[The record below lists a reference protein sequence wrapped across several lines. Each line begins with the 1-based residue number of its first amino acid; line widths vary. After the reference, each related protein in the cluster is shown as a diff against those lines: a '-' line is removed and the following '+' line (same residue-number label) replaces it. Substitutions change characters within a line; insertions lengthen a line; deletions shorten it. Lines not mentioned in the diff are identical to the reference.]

1 MGEVQQPGNL
11 KGSGFLS
18 HPTVWAPGG
27 CAAEVSLSL
36 KGIVW
41 SCLKAAGPLLFL
53 GLAELSTHQPLRLLS
68 CC

>member
-11 KGSGFLS
+11 KGSSFLS
-18 HPTVWAPGG
+18 HPPVWAPGG
-27 CAAEVSLSL
+27 CAAEVSLPL
-36 KGIVW
+36 KGIVL
-41 SCLKAAGPLLFL
+41 SCLTATSPLLFL